1 MGGIMNASSL
11 LEAWVETGN
20 QIDSEWSMYIV
31 VHLGLFWFFFLVH
44 RPLLFVERAI
54 ALFAYGAF
62 AYINGNSLI
71 STYNMLEA
79 MRSDLVAN
87 FRDALAN
94 TPATANELAQN
105 YYGGRDEL
113 ILVTHGVAFAVVALL
128 LIFRNVIIRRY
139 ERDFPRHATPGTG
152 G

>member
-1 MGGIMNASSL
+1 MNASSL
-11 LEAWVETGN
+11 LEAMVETGN

-31 VHLGLFWFFFLVH
+31 VHLGLFWFFFLIH
-44 RPLLFVERAI
+44 RPLLLVERAI

-79 MRSDLVAN
+79 MRSDLVTS

-113 ILVTHGVAFAVVALL
+113 ILVTHGAAFAVVALL
-128 LIFRNVIIRRY
+128 LAFRNVIIRRY
-139 ERDFPRHATPGTG
+139 ERDFPRHADLGTG